1 MKGID
6 VNPRDSQGRTP
17 LMIACMTGNEA
28 AVRSLVAQPEIDL
41 DCRDDKGG
49 HWQNPDPNKLIFDYF
64 PGRTLKFY
72 ARDNKKIHLLL
83 ENGRRNPSEIQQLI
97 KVKNVLNKEVQAEKD
112 GRLEVIWRY
121 KW

>member
-1 MKGID
+1 MLNIKIIKYSIESLRENDVKLARSGTEIIDILCNVKGID

-49 HWQNPDPNKLIFDYF
+49 PWQNPDPSINFRRF
-64 PGRTLKFY
+64 SRTYVEFLCT
-72 ARDNKKIHLLL
+72 
-83 ENGRRNPSEIQQLI
+83 
-97 KVKNVLNKEVQAEKD
+97 
-112 GRLEVIWRY
+112 
-121 KW
+121 

>member
-1 MKGID
+1 MYKLRNLIIDVNPINPKVQSADMLNIKIIKYSIESLRENDGKLARSGTEIIDILCNVKGID

-49 HWQNPDPNKLIFDYF
+49 HWQNPDPF
-64 PGRTLKFY
+64 
-72 ARDNKKIHLLL
+72 H
-83 ENGRRNPSEIQQLI
+83 
-97 KVKNVLNKEVQAEKD
+97 
-112 GRLEVIWRY
+112 
-121 KW
+121 